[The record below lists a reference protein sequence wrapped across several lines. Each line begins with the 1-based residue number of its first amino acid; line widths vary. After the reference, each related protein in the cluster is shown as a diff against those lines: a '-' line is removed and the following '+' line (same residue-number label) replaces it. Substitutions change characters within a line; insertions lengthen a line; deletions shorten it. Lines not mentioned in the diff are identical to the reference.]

1 MRAKREFDIHD
12 IIKRY
17 PYFLG
22 NEFGTMKLTHE
33 RIYDDRLRADFVF
46 SNREKAVVVEVK
58 KGIMDLMM
66 ICQLKR
72 YLRREDSEH
81 NKTVEGLLVGLPG
94 NDMEL
99 QKEISKLEYRVFEK
113 ILNVDVPSDAR
124 QIKICAESTCR
135 KANWQHKRTC
145 DYCGSCD
152 FIKDP
157 FFFTRKGG

>member
-1 MRAKREFDIHD
+1 MRPKREFDIHD

-22 NEFGTMKLTHE
+22 NEFGAMKLTHE

-46 SNREKAVVVEVK
+46 SNGQKAVVVEVK
-58 KGIMDLMM
+58 KGAMDLMM
-66 ICQLKR
+66 LWQLTRYLKR
-72 YLRREDSEH
+72 EDRKH
-81 NKTVEGLLVGLPG
+81 NKRVEGLLVGLPSNHLG
-94 NDMEL
+94 L
-99 QKEISKLEYRVFEK
+99 KKEINKLEYPVSQK

-124 QIKICAESTCR
+124 QIKICAEPTCR

-152 FIKDP
+152 FIRDP
-157 FFFTRKGG
+157 FFFSRKGS